1 MSQQHNK
8 QKGASLH
15 TTLVYEE
22 DGQFCQYAGAGR
34 QPVAVFDRER
44 AVLESARRVGQLT
57 DAESIRVVF
66 IIPTQTDHP
75 PTPHTPETSATKR

>member
-22 DGQFCQYAGAGR
+22 DGQFCQYAGAG
-34 QPVAVFDRER
+34 

-75 PTPHTPETSATKR
+75 PTPHKPETSATKR